1 VSSTG
6 LARLNEYDWRLDG
19 ELCREQAPS
28 LIREFLRL
36 FNTQPKQVFD
46 LSAVKRVDSVGVA
59 LLLNWVRYARRR
71 KVEIKFRNP
80 PRQLAVIAQVCGVRA
95 LLPLI

>member
-1 VSSTG
+1 MSAS
-6 LARLNEYDWRLDG
+6 LARLNEHDWRLDG

-36 FNTQPKQVFD
+36 FNAQPRQVFD
-46 LSAVKRVDSVGVA
+46 LSAVERVDSVGVA

-71 KVEIKFRNP
+71 QVEIQFRNP
-80 PRQLAVIAQVCGVRA
+80 PQQLAVIAQVCGVRA
-95 LLPLI
+95 LLPLV